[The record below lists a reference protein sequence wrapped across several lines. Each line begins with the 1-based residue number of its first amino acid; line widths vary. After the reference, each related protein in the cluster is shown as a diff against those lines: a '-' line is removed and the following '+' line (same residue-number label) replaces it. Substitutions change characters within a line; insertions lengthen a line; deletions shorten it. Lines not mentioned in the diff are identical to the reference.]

1 MIKERL
7 QALRRQMDEKQ
18 IDVYFV
24 PTSDFH
30 ESEYVGDHFKA
41 RKFITGFTGSAG
53 TAVIT
58 KTEAGLFTDGRYF
71 IQAAEQLKDTTITLF
86 RIGEE
91 GVPKLE
97 EYVEQC
103 LSKGQVLGFD
113 GRVVNTKLG
122 KQLKEMADKKEAAV
136 CTDYDLID
144 TIWKDRPPL
153 SKQPAFLLDV
163 KYSGKSTKEK
173 LTKLREKIKEKG
185 ATMHIITSL
194 DDINWLFN
202 IRGNDVEN
210 YPVVLSYAIVTL
222 ERAYLF
228 IQDLVVSEEIK
239 QTLYQDGVELYSY
252 EQIYE
257 FVKEIKEEEVILL
270 DPAKVNYQISQSI
283 SDEIEQIEDTN
294 PTIYMK
300 AIKNEVELENLRKAH
315 IKDGVAFTKFM
326 YWLKTNIGKI
336 PMDEISAADYL
347 EQRRREQTDNIG
359 LSFDTICGY
368 NANAAMMHYKA
379 EEESKAV
386 LQPEGLLLVD
396 SGGNYMQGS
405 TDITRTMVLG
415 AIDTEW
421 KLHFTTVVRSM
432 LRLANAKF
440 LYGSRGSNLDV
451 LSRGPIWD
459 LDLDYKCG
467 TGHGVGYLLNIHEGP
482 NGFFWKIVPDR
493 PAAAILEEGMV
504 TTDEPGIYIE
514 GSHGIR
520 IENELI
526 CKKGIKNEY
535 GQFMEF
541 EMLTYAPIDLD
552 GIDPTLMEKSE
563 LKYLNEY
570 HKLVYEKL
578 SPYLTEKEQ
587 EWLKEYTRE
596 L

>member
-24 PTSDFH
+24 PTADFH

-283 SDEIEQIEDTN
+283 SAEIEQIEDTN

-300 AIKNEVELENLRKAH
+300 AIKNEVELENLREAH

-347 EQRRREQTDNIG
+347 EQRRREQPDNIG

-482 NGFFWKIVPDR
+482 NGFFWKIIPDR

>member
-24 PTSDFH
+24 PTADFH

-283 SDEIEQIEDTN
+283 SAEIEQIEDTN
-294 PTIYMK
+294 PTIYIK
-300 AIKNEVELENLRKAH
+300 AIKNEVELENLREAH

-347 EQRRREQTDNIG
+347 EQRRREQPDNIG

-482 NGFFWKIVPDR
+482 NGFFWKIIPDR